1 MRDLYEKIKK
11 GIDRRASLIALK
23 KELKDDA
30 KKKVFLTMT
39 GNRLDEI
46 MKCLVDQDPKVRK
59 NAALILGEL
68 HCQDALDVLM
78 DAYEEED
85 KLFVTE
91 AYVQALSMIDC
102 SEYLPQLEVR
112 LQELVAYDAPEE
124 EKKHVQA
131 EIRALQELLLQKKG
145 VKKHTFN
152 GWNRSSEVLLLTI
165 PAFRDALAEEVTGKK
180 KVLKSGVRTIVPD
193 FETVMKIRT
202 IQELLFVIHTQTEG
216 NVLSA
221 DPETLAAQLAESDL
235 MQILAETHKGDVPFC
250 FRIGVSGAMSLEERS
265 IFSKRVATAIEG
277 AFERNLINSTSHYEV
292 ELRLLQHREGGFV
305 PLLKLYTLPD
315 HRFDYRRYY
324 VAASMKPMMAAGLMA
339 LAKPYLKEYAQILDP
354 FCGVGT
360 LLMERRFA
368 VPARNAYG
376 FDTFGEAIEKA
387 RVNSKIAG
395 MQTNYINRDY
405 FDFVHDYKF
414 DEIVT
419 DLPAGNLSK
428 PELDDLYRRFFEKSD
443 EVLAEDGRM
452 IFFSREMGLVKKQLR
467 LHPQFRLAQEFCIQE
482 KNGSYLFIVEKRQ

>member
-11 GIDRRASLIALK
+11 GTDRRASLITLK

-30 KKKVFLTMT
+30 KKKVFLIMT

-46 MKCLVDQDPKVRK
+46 MKCLVDEDPKVRK
-59 NAALILGEL
+59 NAAAILGEL

-78 DAYEEED
+78 DAYEEEE
-85 KLFVTE
+85 KLFVKE

-102 SEYLPQLEVR
+102 SEYLPKLEEH
-112 LQELVAYDAPEE
+112 LQELVVYEATEE
-124 EKKHVQA
+124 EKKHIQA
-131 EIRALQELLLQKKG
+131 EIHALQELILQKKD

-152 GWNRSSEVLLLTI
+152 GWNRSSEVLLLTL
-165 PAFRDALAEEVTGKK
+165 PAFRDVLAEEVIGKK
-180 KVLKSGVRTIVPD
+180 KVLKSGARTIVSD

-202 IQELLFVIHTQTEG
+202 IQELLFVIHTQTEK

-221 DPETLAAQLAESDL
+221 EPETLAAQLAESDL
-235 MQILAETHKGDVPFC
+235 MQILTETHKGDAPFY
-250 FRIGVSGAMSLEERS
+250 FRIGVSGVMSLEERS
-265 IFSKRVATAIEG
+265 AFSKRVSAAIED
-277 AFERNLINSTSHYEV
+277 AFSRQLINSTSHYEV
-292 ELRLLQHREGGFV
+292 EIRLLQNREGVYV

-324 VAASMKPMMAAGLMA
+324 VAASMKPTMAAGLMA
-339 LAKPYLKEYAQILDP
+339 LAKPYLKEHAQILDP

-360 LLMERRFA
+360 LLIERRFL

-376 FDTFGEAIEKA
+376 IDTFGEAIEKA

-419 DLPAGNLSK
+419 DLPAGKLTK
-428 PELDDLYRRFFEKSD
+428 PELDVLYRRFFEKSD
-443 EVLAEDGRM
+443 EVLASDGRM

>member
-1 MRDLYEKIKK
+1 M
-11 GIDRRASLIALK
+11 
-23 KELKDDA
+23 
-30 KKKVFLTMT
+30 
-39 GNRLDEI
+39 
-46 MKCLVDQDPKVRK
+46 
-59 NAALILGEL
+59 
-68 HCQDALDVLM
+68 
-78 DAYEEED
+78 
-85 KLFVTE
+85 
-91 AYVQALSMIDC
+91 
-102 SEYLPQLEVR
+102 
-112 LQELVAYDAPEE
+112 
-124 EKKHVQA
+124 
-131 EIRALQELLLQKKG
+131 
-145 VKKHTFN
+145 
-152 GWNRSSEVLLLTI
+152 
-165 PAFRDALAEEVTGKK
+165 
-180 KVLKSGVRTIVPD
+180 
-193 FETVMKIRT
+193 
-202 IQELLFVIHTQTEG
+202 
-216 NVLSA
+216 
-221 DPETLAAQLAESDL
+221 
-235 MQILAETHKGDVPFC
+235 
-250 FRIGVSGAMSLEERS
+250 
-265 IFSKRVATAIEG
+265 ATAIEG

-376 FDTFGEAIEKA
+376 IDTFGEAIEKA

-405 FDFVHDYKF
+405 FDFVHD
-414 DEIVT
+414 INLMRS
-419 DLPAGNLSK
+419 LPICRQAICQNRSWTICIA
-428 PELDDLYRRFFEKSD
+428 DFFEKSD

>member
-1 MRDLYEKIKK
+1 M
-11 GIDRRASLIALK
+11 
-23 KELKDDA
+23 
-30 KKKVFLTMT
+30 
-39 GNRLDEI
+39 
-46 MKCLVDQDPKVRK
+46 
-59 NAALILGEL
+59 
-68 HCQDALDVLM
+68 
-78 DAYEEED
+78 
-85 KLFVTE
+85 
-91 AYVQALSMIDC
+91 
-102 SEYLPQLEVR
+102 R

-376 FDTFGEAIEKA
+376 IDTFGEAIEKA
-387 RVNSKIAG
+387 RVKQQDCRYAD
-395 MQTNYINRDY
+395 Q
-405 FDFVHDYKF
+405 
-414 DEIVT
+414 
-419 DLPAGNLSK
+419 
-428 PELDDLYRRFFEKSD
+428 LYQ
-443 EVLAEDGRM
+443 
-452 IFFSREMGLVKKQLR
+452 SR
-467 LHPQFRLAQEFCIQE
+467 
-482 KNGSYLFIVEKRQ
+482 LF

>member
-1 MRDLYEKIKK
+1 M
-11 GIDRRASLIALK
+11 
-23 KELKDDA
+23 
-30 KKKVFLTMT
+30 
-39 GNRLDEI
+39 
-46 MKCLVDQDPKVRK
+46 
-59 NAALILGEL
+59 
-68 HCQDALDVLM
+68 
-78 DAYEEED
+78 
-85 KLFVTE
+85 
-91 AYVQALSMIDC
+91 
-102 SEYLPQLEVR
+102 
-112 LQELVAYDAPEE
+112 
-124 EKKHVQA
+124 
-131 EIRALQELLLQKKG
+131 
-145 VKKHTFN
+145 
-152 GWNRSSEVLLLTI
+152 TI

-376 FDTFGEAIEKA
+376 IDTFGEAIEKA

>member
-1 MRDLYEKIKK
+1 M
-11 GIDRRASLIALK
+11 
-23 KELKDDA
+23 
-30 KKKVFLTMT
+30 
-39 GNRLDEI
+39 
-46 MKCLVDQDPKVRK
+46 
-59 NAALILGEL
+59 
-68 HCQDALDVLM
+68 
-78 DAYEEED
+78 
-85 KLFVTE
+85 
-91 AYVQALSMIDC
+91 
-102 SEYLPQLEVR
+102 
-112 LQELVAYDAPEE
+112 
-124 EKKHVQA
+124 
-131 EIRALQELLLQKKG
+131 
-145 VKKHTFN
+145 
-152 GWNRSSEVLLLTI
+152 
-165 PAFRDALAEEVTGKK
+165 
-180 KVLKSGVRTIVPD
+180 
-193 FETVMKIRT
+193 
-202 IQELLFVIHTQTEG
+202 
-216 NVLSA
+216 LSA
-221 DPETLAAQLAESDL
+221 DSETLAAQLAESDL

-265 IFSKRVATAIEG
+265 IFSKRVAAAIEG

-376 FDTFGEAIEKA
+376 IDTFGEAIEKA